1 LNGVHDIGGMDGFGP
16 IVRETNEPVFHEPWE
31 GRVFGMLITVALR
44 GDPVDAFRHRLERL
58 DPAQYLSS
66 SYYQRFLSVME
77 GALVEAGTLTEEEI
91 ETRVRQF
98 SDDPELPMPRRED
111 PAVTE
116 HIAHV
121 FRAGNPVT
129 RQIRQK
135 PRFAV
140 GDKIVTRNLNP
151 HGHTRLPR
159 YTRGKR
165 GLIVA
170 HHGAHVFPDT
180 NAHGLGENPQ
190 HLYTVRIAMRELW
203 GDSAEP
209 NESVLIDF
217 WESYLEKDKAA
228 AKSIVQKSVPAAKK
242 MVAKTSP
249 RAAKVHPSTAA
260 SKRSLAAP
268 LPSVART
275 SPGEGGKSKRG
286 RERAGG
292 GSAGGAR
299 GSGKPMRRS
308 R

>member
-1 LNGVHDIGGMDGFGP
+1 MNGVHDIGGMDGFGP

-217 WESYLEKDKAA
+217 WEGYLEKDKAA
-228 AKSIVQKSVPAAKK
+228 AKSTVQKGVQAAKK
-242 MVAKTSP
+242 IRAKTSP
-249 RAAKVHPSTAA
+249 RAAKVHARTTA
-260 SKRSLAAP
+260 SKRSRAAP
-268 LPSVART
+268 LPSIKIT
-275 SPGEGGKSKRG
+275 SPGDGGKSNKG
-286 RERAGG
+286 RATAGG

-299 GSGKPMRRS
+299 GSGKSIRRS